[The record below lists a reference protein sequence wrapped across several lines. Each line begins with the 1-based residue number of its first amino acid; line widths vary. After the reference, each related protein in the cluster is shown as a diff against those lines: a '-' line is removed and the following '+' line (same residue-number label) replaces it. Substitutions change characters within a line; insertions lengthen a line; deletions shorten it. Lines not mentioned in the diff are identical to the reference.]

1 MYMYISMYM
10 TVYVCEC
17 VHFTSPTP
25 LSPALRTCRQE
36 PGSCG
41 YIRVWGLGFR
51 VSLQSLHSPDST
63 LPDASHLSKWQCMG
77 RFEPA
82 SL

>member
-1 MYMYISMYM
+1 MI
-10 TVYVCEC
+10 
-17 VHFTSPTP
+17 P
-25 LSPALRTCRQE
+25 LAERADQAFHG
-36 PGSCG
+36 PGSM
-41 YIRVWGLGFR
+41 RENGLESTNVC